1 MQLTLDQLE
10 KRVLAMANLPTLPGI
25 LTKIAQLTEGKESGA
40 SDVAKLISTDQV
52 LSAKVLRLVN
62 SPIYGFPGRISS
74 ITHAVVLLGFN
85 VIKGLVLGTAVF
97 DTLGE
102 GGKALWNHSLGCAVL
117 SRRLAMAANL
127 PEPEEAMVAGLLH
140 DLGKVA
146 MAYVAPG
153 HYVKAVELAK
163 KNHTYIGLAENEVF
177 GISHARVGGW
187 LCDQWHFPARLAQP
201 LIHHHEPERAKAG
214 EDVAAAIHVADYLA
228 RGMGYGDAGDLSMP
242 ALSRSA
248 YERLNLSAADMDDVL
263 NESEMEYAAGAQA
276 LDSEDA

>member
-1 MQLTLDQLE
+1 
-10 KRVLAMANLPTLPGI
+10 MANLPTLPGI
-25 LTKIAQLTEGKESGA
+25 LTKITQLTEGQESGA
-40 SDVAKLISTDQV
+40 SDVAKLIATDQV

-102 GGKALWNHSLGCAVL
+102 DGKALWNHSLGCAVL
-117 SRRLAMAANL
+117 SRHLAMAANL

-146 MAYVAPG
+146 LAYVAPG

-163 KNHTYIGLAENEVF
+163 KNQTYVGEAEMEVF

-187 LCDQWHFPARLAQP
+187 LCEQWHFPSRLAEP
-201 LIHHHEPERAKAG
+201 LIHHHDPERAKAG
-214 EDVAAAIHVADYLA
+214 EEVAAAIHIADYLA
-228 RGMGYGDAGDLSMP
+228 RGMGYGDAGDNAMP
-242 ALSRSA
+242 ALSDAAYARLGLSSSA
-248 YERLNLSAADMDDVL
+248 LDAVL
-263 NESEMEYAAGAQA
+263 RESELEYTAGAQA
-276 LDSEDA
+276 LDSED